1 MGIRTTSRQ
10 HEIHVASAERVR
22 PLRSAAAAEAP
33 LLEKEENRKR
43 VKRHHREN
51 QGWSVPGHPRS
62 RTSIQSMTRGVT
74 AEGLQM
80 RNVGP
85 PPQPPRYGINQLS
98 SNWGEK
104 TKNPVGTCPPISKFG
119 CPFIHGRTDRMGLT
133 KDKIPHLEGV
143 SNTSLIKFSPP
154 PFSFKKIYRHA

>member
-10 HEIHVASAERVR
+10 HEIHVASAERFR
-22 PLRSAAAAEAP
+22 PLRSAAAAG
-33 LLEKEENRKR
+33 
-43 VKRHHREN
+43 N
-51 QGWSVPGHPRS
+51 QLVGNQSS

-74 AEGLQM
+74 TEGLQM
-80 RNVGP
+80 RNVGL

-104 TKNPVGTCPPISKFG
+104 TKNPVGTCPPIAKFG

-143 SNTSLIKFSPP
+143 SNTSLIEFSPQ
-154 PFSFKKIYRHA
+154 PFPRL